1 MDHTLYTINGHSIAA
16 LKANDVTISSAQQ
29 FLEVVMN
36 LPADRIVIH
45 QENMDEAFFDL
56 RSGLAGEILQKAVNY
71 RIRLAIVGD
80 YSRYESKS
88 LRDFIYESNQSNKI
102 VFVGTVD
109 EALKRLST

>member
-36 LPADRIVIH
+36 LPADRVVILK
-45 QENMDEAFFDL
+45 EDMDEAFFDL

-71 RIRLAIVGD
+71 RIRVGIVGD
-80 YSRYESKS
+80 YTGYESKS
-88 LRDFIYESNQSNKI
+88 LRDFIYESNQSNRI
-102 VFVGTVD
+102 VFVNTLD
-109 EALKRLST
+109 EALRRLGM

>member
-1 MDHTLYTINGHSIAA
+1 MDHTLYTINGHLIAA

-36 LPADRIVIH
+36 LPADRVVIH